1 MIGLSS
7 ASSGVREGWEMRRK
21 FGYTFGTI
29 LILLG
34 LIWIGQGSGFFP
46 YPSSSFMINQSIWI
60 LWGLIV
66 LGIGGVAV
74 IVTRKLGGE

>member
-1 MIGLSS
+1 
-7 ASSGVREGWEMRRK
+7 MRRK

-74 IVTRKLGGE
+74 FVTRRLGGE